1 MAAAHPEPDWSDVSL
16 TGRFVM
22 RVRRLADLSQRDLA
36 ERLRSSQSA
45 VARLESGNAQVTVSA
60 FVGVL
65 RQAGLRL
72 AVLDAEGREVAPVPA
87 DTVRD
92 NQGRRF
98 PAHLDVAPPD
108 EVPWER
114 WAFPRYDRPEAQG
127 WYHLRDS
134 RDELAEGADDA
145 DGAGGLARP
154 TDHPTHNEL
163 RTRRRLMRGR
173 QPCVDAPPPPEI
185 VCGCPDECFELACV
199 PECPCQCE
207 PPRNELRRRQLLAS
221 WPSPADAGA
230 DLVELGEEG
239 EVERPS

>member
-1 MAAAHPEPDWSDVSL
+1 MATQPPELDWSDAGL

-36 ERLRSSQSA
+36 ERLGSSQSA
-45 VARLESGNAQVTVSA
+45 VARLEQGHASTTIGA

-72 AVLDAEGREVAPVPA
+72 AVLDAEGHEVLPVPA

-114 WAFPRYDRPEAQG
+114 WAFPRYDRPDAQG
-127 WYHLRDS
+127 WYHLRAA
-134 RDELAEGADDA
+134 RDELA
-145 DGAGGLARP
+145 DGAAGPSRP
-154 TDHPTHNEL
+154 TDHPTDTEL
-163 RTRRRLMRGR
+163 SRRRRLMRGR
-173 QPCVDAPPPPEI
+173 QPRVDAPPRPEV
-185 VCGCPDECFELACV
+185 VCECLDDCFEELCV
-199 PECPCQCE
+199 AQCPCQCE
-207 PPRNELRRRQLLAS
+207 PRAGSGSLRHRLVSRSLECG
-221 WPSPADAGA
+221 DAGQSLTSP
-230 DLVELGEEG
+230 DRPEE
-239 EVERPS
+239 S